1 MACVAGSMLKSAD
14 EVRCSAPKKM
24 PSRVQRTTDGSSSN
38 AGLML
43 SIDPPAEG
51 QTAMASF
58 KNEYSFVIAEV
69 NAIFEPSGDQIG
81 PASVPFCVTRAR
93 TLPAATRTTEMS
105 AVPPLAL
112 VGLTR

>member
-1 MACVAGSMLKSAD
+1 
-14 EVRCSAPKKM
+14 
-24 PSRVQRTTDGSSSN
+24 
-38 AGLML
+38 
-43 SIDPPAEG
+43 
-51 QTAMASF
+51 MASF

-93 TLPAATRTTEMS
+93 TLPSATATTEMS

-112 VGLTR
+112 VEGDLAAVRRPAEGADREGAARQAPRLRRGDVEHPQVRHPVALADHVELAELLL

>member
-1 MACVAGSMLKSAD
+1 
-14 EVRCSAPKKM
+14 
-24 PSRVQRTTDGSSSN
+24 
-38 AGLML
+38 
-43 SIDPPAEG
+43 
-51 QTAMASF
+51 MASF

-93 TLPAATRTTEMS
+93 TLPSATATTEMS

-112 VGLTR
+112 VRLTGCAEAMWLPSADQLKEPPVKAPLVRRRAFDEATSNTHRCDIR